1 MFARNC
7 GEPQL
12 PLPLPPASLPF
23 CLQRIP
29 FLIKAK
35 KEQERGCDDL
45 QDHDLPVHKPP
56 QGTGNRA
63 AKEEAHGSIRPTHIE
78 IEEAGDLSAH
88 NHTMHICQAKWK
100 MMISRKKKISSP
112 LCNF

>member
-23 CLQRIP
+23 CLQWIP

-45 QDHDLPVHKPP
+45 QGHDLPVRSEHPTLP
-56 QGTGNRA
+56 RDRSSILYA
-63 AKEEAHGSIRPTHIE
+63 MLSGSRQFWFHHP
-78 IEEAGDLSAH
+78 ASD
-88 NHTMHICQAKWK
+88 KRRW
-100 MMISRKKKISSP
+100 
-112 LCNF
+112 